1 MRELDEGGVR
11 MTREEYRQLSDL
23 HVQHG
28 KALLDAGLYAG
39 AWYISGYAVECGLK
53 ACIAKLFRVTAD
65 DEFPEPVS
73 GNPGGG
79 TINLRSHN
87 FKFLVLAAGLKLAW
101 DGELNSRKPFRDNWK
116 IVNEWSPEARYDID
130 RLPFETNEFYSA
142 IVDPNHG
149 VMECIG
155 RHW

>member
-1 MRELDEGGVR
+1 
-11 MTREEYRQLSDL
+11 MTREDYRQLSDL

-28 KALLDAGLYAG
+28 KALLEGGFYSG
-39 AWYISGYAVECGLK
+39 AWYISGYAVECGIK
-53 ACIAKLFRVTAD
+53 ACIAKLFRLTAD
-65 DEFPEPVS
+65 DDFPEPMS

-87 FKFLVLAAGLKLAW
+87 FKFLVQAAGLKLVW
-101 DGELNSRKPFRDNWK
+101 DREMNGSRRFRDNWD
-116 IVNEWSPEARYDID
+116 IVNRWSPEGRYATD
-130 RLPFETNEFYSA
+130 RVQSEVVEFYSA

-149 VMECIG
+149 AMECIK